1 MIGTVFM
8 KTYGGNMLSFDNSIN
23 VLNWKPCWPTPPWT
37 PRRNSA
43 AGANEKSAV
52 KSRLDPHH
60 LHYYSSRTLSHYV
73 RKGFIGPLSRYSA
86 EYR

>member
-23 VLNWKPCWPTPPWT
+23 VLNWKPCWSTPPWT
-37 PRRNSA
+37 PKRNSA

-52 KSRLDPHH
+52 KSRLDPTIFTI
-60 LHYYSSRTLSHYV
+60 YSSRTLSHYV
-73 RKGFIGPLSRYSA
+73 RKGFTRSLNRYSA